1 MVRLFSE
8 IAFHDGTTFLGGEG
22 GRDLHVPHV
31 ETNDQIMSRGRE
43 KYKYIFQ

>member
-1 MVRLFSE
+1 MVKLFSE
-8 IAFHDGTTFLGGEG
+8 IAFHDGTIFFWGGG
-22 GRDLHVPHV
+22 GDLHVPHV